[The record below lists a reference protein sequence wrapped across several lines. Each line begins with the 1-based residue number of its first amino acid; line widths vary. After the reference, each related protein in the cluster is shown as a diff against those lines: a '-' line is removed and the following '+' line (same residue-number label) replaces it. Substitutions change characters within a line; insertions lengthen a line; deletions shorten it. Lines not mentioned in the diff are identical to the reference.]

1 LYQNINGYDVNVILL
16 EDALGVPGS
25 VWHNTDD
32 SYTIFIDSKLCK
44 ERQQQVYLHEL
55 KHILGND
62 FNKNNVN
69 IIECIAHGNIV

>member
-1 LYQNINGYDVNVILL
+1 MYQNINGYDVNVILL

-25 VWHNTDD
+25 VWHNADG

-55 KHILGND
+55 GHILGDD
-62 FNKNNVN
+62 FDKTNVN
-69 IIECIAHGNIV
+69 TIECIAHGNIV